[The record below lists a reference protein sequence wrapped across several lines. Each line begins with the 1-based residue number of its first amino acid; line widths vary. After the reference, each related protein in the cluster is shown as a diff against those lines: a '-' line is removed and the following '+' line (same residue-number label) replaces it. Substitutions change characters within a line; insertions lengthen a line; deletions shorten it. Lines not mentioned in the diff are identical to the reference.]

1 MNVFESA
8 DYAQS
13 LSVCKKKKVG
23 AAIMLA
29 NRVVSIGM
37 NHGTTEECNC
47 NMHKS
52 NPDCLHAEVV
62 SFFAEDDFCFRNGV
76 MAVTYIPCLNC
87 AKLIVSKGIKMVY
100 YKEHRD
106 ESEKQLGI
114 NYLKQHNVE
123 VLNQWKI

>member
-52 NPDCLHAEVV
+52 NPDVLHAEVV
-62 SFFAEDDFCFRNGV
+62 AFFADNDFSFKGGI
-76 MAVTYIPCLNC
+76 MAVTYIPCLEC
-87 AKLIVSKGIKMVY
+87 SKLIVSKGIKTVY
-100 YKEHRD
+100 YKEHRA
-106 ESEKQLGI
+106 EPEKQLGI
-114 NYLKQHNVE
+114 NYLKQHGIE